1 LARLGLV
8 GLVHPRS
15 PEIVCSTHLL
25 QEFVMTHEVPAQDV
39 NPTPAKRESATP
51 AGAERTRDR
60 RVYVPLVD
68 IVERDQ
74 VLHLVADL
82 PGVDEQG
89 VEILIEK
96 NVLTLR
102 GRVGEEAPAGFQLR
116 YEEYGVGDYERT
128 FTLPNEIDREAIK
141 ATLKDGVLRVTLPK
155 LQPQAT
161 RRVLVTAG

>member
-1 LARLGLV
+1 
-8 GLVHPRS
+8 
-15 PEIVCSTHLL
+15 
-25 QEFVMTHEVPAQDV
+25 
-39 NPTPAKRESATP
+39 
-51 AGAERTRDR
+51 
-60 RVYVPLVD
+60 
-68 IVERDQ
+68 